1 MFGLLLAFAVEAG
14 WTLWL
19 RFPAWVQFF
28 VSGVTW
34 SVRAPSGNLCCVTS
48 PGKLYSAVVEFVA
61 LRHWHGPRLHKWLVF
76 KVRVQ
81 RTGACW
87 RAQLRGVSEMFKPCS
102 RESRE
107 SEERAFCDW
116 RVVSNSP
123 TWPCPR
129 AACRIRLSVWGGA
142 PPMSRLS
149 GGGIYVVRHSSHSV
163 EDTTYRFYMPV

>member
-1 MFGLLLAFAVEAG
+1 M
-14 WTLWL
+14 
-19 RFPAWVQFF
+19 
-28 VSGVTW
+28 
-34 SVRAPSGNLCCVTS
+34 TS
-48 PGKLYSAVVEFVA
+48 PGKLSSAVVEFVA
-61 LRHWHGPRLHKWLVF
+61 PLRLWHGPRLHKWLVF

-81 RTGACW
+81 RTGARW

-102 RESRE
+102 RESE
-107 SEERAFCDW
+107 SQKRGESARTRASFLNCT
-116 RVVSNSP
+116 

-163 EDTTYRFYMPV
+163 EDTNLQILYACLVTHDAKA